1 MKHHIFRTAWAGIL
15 ALSVSATLS
24 SNVIAASREDT
35 LVIVSGASVN
45 SISLSI
51 YIYICVCVCVCV
63 EPIS

>member
-15 ALSVSATLS
+15 ALSVCATLS

-45 SISLSI
+45 SMDIMR
-51 YIYICVCVCVCV
+51 V
-63 EPIS
+63 EQKDNVRRTERIKN